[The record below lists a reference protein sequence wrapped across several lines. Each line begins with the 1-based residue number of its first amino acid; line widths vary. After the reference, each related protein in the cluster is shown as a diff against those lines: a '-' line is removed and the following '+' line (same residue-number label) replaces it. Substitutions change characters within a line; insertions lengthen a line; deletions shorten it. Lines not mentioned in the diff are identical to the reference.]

1 MFELSRLKEM
11 EFERKKYQMEELEK
25 KIKREDDE
33 IFTKGKELAKLSVRV
48 SEIRQ
53 EIERGE

>member
-1 MFELSRLKEM
+1 M

-25 KIKREDDE
+25 KIKKEDDE
-33 IFTKGKELAKLSVRV
+33 IFMKGKELAKLSVRV

-53 EIERGE
+53 EIERGEELGKRGG

>member
-1 MFELSRLKEM
+1 VFELSRLKEM